1 MSGRTTSSGYP
12 HTEAIIETFR
22 NAVVQIATQTGTG
35 TGFYLD
41 DYDLIITNNHVVR
54 GAEEVTVKGL
64 HFDKQLV
71 PVWFTDERQD
81 LAFLQPPAVV
91 DMPLADITLGSYANP
106 QDGDSVMAIG
116 HPYGLNY
123 TATKGVISRAGRVQN
138 GRNYIQTDAA
148 INPGNSGGPLVNEA
162 GAVIGVNT
170 FIIRG
175 GDNLGFALP
184 APALQKALELYRL
197 YRGQRALA
205 CPSCGS
211 IITSENLEGGK
222 YCPVCGTE
230 IEFPLPGDG
239 ARPVYGIVRVIEEAL
254 EALGYKS
261 GLVRAGTNIWEV
273 LAGGARLRLSYTP
286 KDGFVSLD
294 AYLCRLPKQGINT
307 LYKFLLQTNYIHR
320 GVIFS
325 VSGEYVL
332 LTASLLNP
340 ALTREEATTAFKS
353 WFQRADEYQTTLV
366 TEYGCRPLI
375 EED

>member
-1 MSGRTTSSGYP
+1 MSGRSSSSGYP

-41 DYDLIITNNHVVR
+41 DYDLIVTNNHVVR

-71 PVWFTDERQD
+71 PVWFTDSRQD

-91 DMPLADITLGSYANP
+91 DMPFANITLGSYANP
-106 QDGDSVMAIG
+106 QDGDSVLAIG

-138 GRNYIQTDAA
+138 GRNYIQIDAA

-184 APALQKALELYRL
+184 APALQKALALYRP
-197 YRGQRALA
+197 YRAQRALA

-211 IITSENLEGGK
+211 IITAENLEGGK

-230 IEFPLPGDG
+230 IDFPHPGDDDQ
-239 ARPVYGIVRVIEEAL
+239 PVYGVVRVIEEAL
-254 EALGYKS
+254 EALGYKV
-261 GLVRAGTNIWEV
+261 GLIRAGINTWEV

-294 AYLCRLPKQGINT
+294 AYLCRLPKQGINA
-307 LYKFLLQTNYIHR
+307 LYKYLLQTNYIHR

-325 VSGEYVL
+325 VTGEYVL
-332 LTASLLNP
+332 LTASMLNP
-340 ALTREEATTAFKS
+340 ALTKEEATNVFKT
-353 WFQRADEYQTTLV
+353 WFSRADEYQTTLV
-366 TEYGCRPLI
+366 KQYGCRPLI